1 MFTTPLF
8 DGLVKSLILPFI
20 DIPAKAAIQSY
31 KLLMGSR
38 SLIGVRDKLRGSD
51 VNLDFLPGRLVW
63 VKRNLRGVTLV
74 ELLVVVFILGTL
86 TAIAMPVYTNQIE
99 KARIAKAIAE
109 VAIIG
114 KEIGGYIGK
123 ESDGFLPKKL
133 NDIGREDLLDPWGTP
148 YQYLNFARTKG
159 KGKKRKDRF
168 MVPLNSD
175 YDLYSKGKDGASVPP
190 ITAKSSQDDVIRAN
204 DGAFIGLASE
214 Y

>member
-20 DIPAKAAIQSY
+20 VIPAKAAIQSY

-63 VKRNLRGVTLV
+63 VKRNLRGVTFV

-123 ESDGFLPKKL
+123 ESDGFLPEKL
-133 NDIGREDLLDPWGTP
+133 NDIERGDLLDPWGTP

-168 MVPLNSD
+168 LVPLNSD
-175 YDLYSKGKDGASVPP
+175 YDLYSKGKDGASTPP